1 MRKLKNQVRKPR
13 RPWDKERIEQEK
25 KILKS
30 YGLRRKKEIWKT
42 ESILRAFRRRARNL
56 AAKKNEMEEKKLL
69 DRLQKLG
76 VFEKRATLTD
86 VLGLT
91 AENLLERRLQTI
103 VFRKGFANT
112 LKHSRQLITHGHIL
126 INDKKIIYPGF
137 LVSKELESNIS
148 TKITIQKGK
157 EALESG

>member
-1 MRKLKNQVRKPR
+1 MRKLKNQLRKPR

-30 YGLRRKKEIWKT
+30 YGLRKKKEIWKT

-76 VFEKRATLTD
+76 VFEKKATLTD

-112 LKHSRQLITHGHIL
+112 LKHSRQLITHGHVL

-137 LVSKELESNIS
+137 LVSKELENSIS
-148 TKITIQKGK
+148 TKIIIQKGK
-157 EALESG
+157 EVLESG